1 MRPYAHGSCAFFFV
15 SVSNPGSWICMDC
28 QEPASMHY
36 VIPLRLYG
44 DSADAFSHDLMVPAC
59 APLKALI
66 ALDLLA

>member
-1 MRPYAHGSCAFFFV
+1 
-15 SVSNPGSWICMDC
+15 MDC
-28 QEPASMHY
+28 PEPASMHY

-66 ALDLLA
+66 ALDFAGLRSSKLRTYFHGLCDLPTLELTGF